1 MEYNKVKGEK
11 VLILSLSLSLRTLLE
26 KVRKTA
32 IKRIEASLK
41 QQEWAPADSN

>member
-11 VLILSLSLSLRTLLE
+11 VLILSLSLRTLLE